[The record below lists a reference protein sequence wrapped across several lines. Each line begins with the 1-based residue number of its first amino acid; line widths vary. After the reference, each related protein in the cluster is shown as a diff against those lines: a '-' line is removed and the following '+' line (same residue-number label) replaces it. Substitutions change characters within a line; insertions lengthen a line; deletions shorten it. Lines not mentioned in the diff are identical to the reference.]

1 MWSQEFKMHKE
12 ELDYLEK
19 HAGEAVKMLSRSP
32 RNKYFC
38 VSDSADRMWDVDEF
52 LITINLDHLT
62 WTVRYKSVS
71 QKNRGPTGLGTKCL
85 V

>member
-38 VSDSADRMWDVDEF
+38 VSDSADPKTQTMPSFV
-52 LITINLDHLT
+52 N
-62 WTVRYKSVS
+62 VS
-71 QKNRGPTGLGTKCL
+71 IELL
-85 V
+85 E